1 METGHACNA
10 AAATLPVHA
19 CKSDTKVRVP
29 LDAGKHTKVAI
40 TADGRIIREHMRRRH
55 VGDPILPSSAAGA
68 GLLPPAGLLLALLP
82 VLRSP
87 HQSKLTLQLFK

>member
-1 METGHACNA
+1 MHARI
-10 AAATLPVHA
+10 P
-19 CKSDTKVRVP
+19 DTKVRVP
-29 LDAGKHTKVAI
+29 LDAGKPTKVAI